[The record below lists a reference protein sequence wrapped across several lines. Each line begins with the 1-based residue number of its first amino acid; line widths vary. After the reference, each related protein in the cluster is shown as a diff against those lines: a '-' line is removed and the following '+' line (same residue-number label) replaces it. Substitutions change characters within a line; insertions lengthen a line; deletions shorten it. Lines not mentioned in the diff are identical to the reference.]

1 MGMHESDIE
10 RLAFLFLC
18 GKRDREILLGKEKMT
33 FSDLDRLTY
42 VTDFLGLKLYNLEIW
57 NEFSGQFCEQ
67 VLQLELLYD
76 ETCSIVSW
84 DFTEA
89 DEHLHDRWLQEFCR
103 HVPDR
108 EIQRQLE
115 KIIKQQ
121 YQEKG
126 LEDPTET
133 DIV

>member
-1 MGMHESDIE
+1 MN
-10 RLAFLFLC
+10 F
-18 GKRDREILLGKEKMT
+18 
-33 FSDLDRLTY
+33 
-42 VTDFLGLKLYNLEIW
+42 
-57 NEFSGQFCEQ
+57 Q
-67 VLQLELLYD
+67 ELLYD
-76 ETCSIVSW
+76 ETCGIVSW

-89 DEHLHDRWLQEFCR
+89 DEHLYDRWLQEFCR